1 MLMNSREIWKS
12 LQCAPQFARVS
23 QPHMPLKSGFPSA
36 VRGVGAVM
44 SGLPSAVRGT
54 PGVGYSSHWA
64 EAAAGS
70 AITKAAKYVRR
81 NPTGIAWSSLL
92 SDVIPRGA
100 TAGYGWLK
108 NGSGSARRDP
118 SASAL
123 PQLLECDVHVDHRA
137 RQRRAAVLH
146 VRQQ

>member
-1 MLMNSREIWKS
+1 NSREIWKS

-81 NPTGIAWSSLL
+81 NTTGIACPPCCRML
-92 SDVIPRGA
+92 SQEPRRRV
-100 TAGYGWLK
+100 TV
-108 NGSGSARRDP
+108 GSRAVQEARDGTH
-118 SASAL
+118 
-123 PQLLECDVHVDHRA
+123 Q
-137 RQRRAAVLH
+137 RQRFPNSWN
-146 VRQQ
+146 VRFTLITARDNGVPPYS